1 MRHVATVYFEKGRAK
16 KAFTLM
22 PQTNTMALLDQ
33 QCVNRIATGAA
44 VGGALGASIGAL
56 YGTYEAFR
64 YKVPGLYKIRYIGQT
79 TVSSAAVFGLFLG
92 AGSLLHCGRHS

>member
-1 MRHVATVYFEKGRAK
+1 MD
-16 KAFTLM
+16 M
-22 PQTNTMALLDQ
+22 D
-33 QCVNRIATGAA
+33 I
-44 VGGALGASIGAL
+44 IGAM